1 MYRIQLFA
9 PPRFVWPGVLA
20 VLAAGGL
27 ATNAQSPR
35 VEANRPDEAP
45 PDKSIYDFLHPT
57 PNELMREMST
67 DRPDQTESPYTVDAG
82 HFQAEIDLVSAVF
95 DRDRSGGGDRRTRG
109 WGTSVNLKAGLW
121 NNVDIQFVFDPYV
134 HAQFDDLVAKTKE
147 TASGFADFQTRL
159 KVNLWG
165 NDGGKT
171 ALAIMPFVKW
181 PLPAS
186 DLRNGQT
193 EGGVILPLAIELPA
207 GWSTTLMTE
216 FDFVSSGA
224 GGYDTDFVNSITFSH
239 DIAGKLGGYIEF
251 FSVVSSA
258 SNSKWQGQFDLG
270 FTYGVN
276 NNLQLDAGCN
286 FGVTSSAPDFN
297 PFVGLSFRF

>member
-1 MYRIQLFA
+1 MYRVQLFA
-9 PPRFVWPGVLA
+9 PPRFVWPGVFA

-45 PDKSIYDFLHPT
+45 PDKSVYDFLHPT

-82 HFQAEIDLVSAVF
+82 HFQVEIDLVSAVF
-95 DRDRSGGGDRRTRG
+95 DRDRSGGGDRRTREL
-109 WGTSVNLKAGLW
+109 GTSVNLKAGLW

-134 HAQFDDLVAKTKE
+134 HAQFDDVAKTKE

-186 DLRNGQT
+186 GLRNGQT
-193 EGGVILPLAIELPA
+193 EGGVIAPLAIELPA

-224 GGYDTDFVNSITFSH
+224 GGYDADFVNSITFSH

>member
-1 MYRIQLFA
+1 MYRVQLFA

-35 VEANRPDEAP
+35 AEANGPDEAL
-45 PDKSIYDFLHPT
+45 PDKSIYDLFRPT
-57 PNELMREMST
+57 PSELMREMST

-82 HFQAEIDLVSAVF
+82 HFQVEIDLVSAVF
-95 DRDRSGGGDRRTRG
+95 DRDRSGGGNRRTRG
-109 WGTSVNLKAGLW
+109 WGTSVNLKAGLGS
-121 NNVDIQFVFDPYV
+121 NVDIQFVFDPYV
-134 HAQFDDLVAKTKE
+134 HAQFDDLVSKAKE

-181 PLPAS
+181 RLPAS

-207 GWSTTLMTE
+207 GWSTTVMTE

-224 GGYDTDFVNSITFSH
+224 GGYDADFVNSVTFSH
-239 DIAGKLGGYIEF
+239 DVIGKLAGYAEVF
-251 FSVVSSA
+251 
-258 SNSKWQGQFDLG
+258 
-270 FTYGVN
+270 
-276 NNLQLDAGCN
+276 
-286 FGVTSSAPDFN
+286 
-297 PFVGLSFRF
+297 

>member
-1 MYRIQLFA
+1 
-9 PPRFVWPGVLA
+9 
-20 VLAAGGL
+20 
-27 ATNAQSPR
+27 
-35 VEANRPDEAP
+35 
-45 PDKSIYDFLHPT
+45 
-57 PNELMREMST
+57 MRGRST

-82 HFQAEIDLVSAVF
+82 HFQVEIDLFSAVF
-95 DRDRSGGGDRRTRG
+95 DRDRSGGGNRRTRG

-134 HAQFDDLVAKTKE
+134 HTQVDDLVAKTKE

-171 ALAIMPFVKW
+171 ALAILPFVKW

-186 DLRNGQT
+186 GLRNGQT

-216 FDFVSSGA
+216 YDFVSTRV
-224 GGYDTDFVNSITFSH
+224 GGYSTDFVNSITFSH
-239 DIAGKLGGYIEF
+239 EIVGELDGYTEF
-251 FSVVSSA
+251 FSVVSIS
-258 SNSKWQGQFDLG
+258 SNSKR
-270 FTYGVN
+270 
-276 NNLQLDAGCN
+276 AGR
-286 FGVTSSAPDFN
+286 V
-297 PFVGLSFRF
+297 